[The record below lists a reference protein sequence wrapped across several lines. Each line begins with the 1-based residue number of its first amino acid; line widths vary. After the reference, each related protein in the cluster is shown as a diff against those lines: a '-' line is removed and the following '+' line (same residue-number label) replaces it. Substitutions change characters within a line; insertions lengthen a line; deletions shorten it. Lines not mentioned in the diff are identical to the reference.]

1 MPDNAAVTRT
11 IEVAIDALYALPL
24 AEFVTARRALAQTL
38 KGEDAR
44 QVKALAKPTTI
55 PWVVNL
61 LKWRDPGVYDRVM
74 SLGASVRSAQVAAL
88 EGRSAALREAAA
100 SHRRALAEAAL
111 TGVRLALSQRVTVDP
126 DAVSRMLETVSLA
139 ERLAE
144 TPGRFTSL
152 VQPAGFE
159 ALMGVALVASSST
172 STGAGSDADARDTR
186 TPSTTTRPPL
196 RFPPRAPKAAAVD
209 PAVAAAADQVERE
222 HRAARERRAR
232 AVAEAEALL
241 AAAKQREAETRAAW
255 HRAKEDVDAALQA
268 VDAARRWI

>member
-1 MPDNAAVTRT
+1 MPHNAAVTRA
-11 IEVAIDALYALPL
+11 IEASIDALYALPL
-24 AEFVTARRALAQTL
+24 AEFVAARQALAKTL

-44 QVKALAKPTTI
+44 QVKALAKPTTV

-61 LKWRDPGVYDRVM
+61 LKWRDPDAYDRVM
-74 SLGASVRSAQVAAL
+74 TLGAAIRAAQIAAL
-88 EGRSAALREAAA
+88 EGRGATLRDATAA
-100 SHRRALAEAAL
+100 HRRALSEAAL
-111 TGVRLALSQRVTVDP
+111 TGVRLAASHGVAVDP
-126 DAVSRMLETVSLA
+126 DAVSRMLDTVSLA

-186 TPSTTTRPPL
+186 TPSTATRPPL
-196 RFPPRAPKAAAVD
+196 RFPPRAPKAATVD

-222 HRAARERRAR
+222 RRAAREQRAR

-255 HRAKEDVDAALQA
+255 HRAKEVVDAALQA